1 VRYNVIWTQSAVDDL
16 GVVFASQP
24 RDGQRVILTT
34 RMFGRDGHGD
44 LKKLQGKLKDWR
56 LRTGKWRVLVTLDND
71 TALVTKVDD
80 RKDAY

>member
-1 VRYNVIWTQSAVDDL
+1 
-16 GVVFASQP
+16 
-24 RDGQRVILTT
+24 
-34 RMFGRDGHGD
+34 MFGRDGHGD